1 MLSKNQINTIIKIL
15 KPYNPKKIGLFGSVA
30 RNEETKESDIDI
42 LYDFNAPVTLINL
55 VEIQNKLQNE
65 LHKKIDLVSEN
76 AIHPKLKDYILN
88 DLRIIYEN

>member
-1 MLSKNQINTIIKIL
+1 MLSKNQINTIIRIL

-30 RNEETKESDIDI
+30 RNEESEESDIDI
-42 LYDFNAPVTLINL
+42 LYDFAAPVTLINL
-55 VEIQNKLQNE
+55 VEMQNKLQNE

-76 AIHPKLKDYILN
+76 AIHPKLKDFILN

>member
-1 MLSKNQINTIIKIL
+1 MLSKSQINTIIKIL

-30 RNEETKESDIDI
+30 RSEETKESDIDI
-42 LYDFNAPVTLINL
+42 LYDFAAPVTLINL
-55 VEIQNKLQNE
+55 VEMQNKLQSV

>member
-42 LYDFNAPVTLINL
+42 LYDFAAPVTLINL
-55 VEIQNKLQNE
+55 VEMQDKLQKE
-65 LHKKIDLVSEN
+65 LRKKIDLVSEN

-88 DLRIIYEN
+88 DLKVIYEN